1 MKSIKSFIIAIVVPL
16 AVGGLSAFI
25 TRGNMSDFELLNKP
39 PLTPPAILFPIVW
52 TILYILMGIA
62 SYFVYVSDST
72 REAKK
77 TALTVYGIQLG
88 FNFFWSILF
97 FNFKLYFISFVWL
110 FVMWLLIL
118 MTILIFYAID
128 KRSAYLMIPYILW
141 VTFAGYLNFYIFLA
155 N

>member
-1 MKSIKSFIIAIVVPL
+1 MKSIKSFIIAIAIPL
-16 AVGGLSAFI
+16 GVGGLSAFL
-25 TRGNMSDFELLNKP
+25 TRGNMSEFELINKP

-52 TILYILMGIA
+52 SILYILMGIA
-62 SYFVYVSDST
+62 SYLVYVSDST

-77 TALTVYGIQLG
+77 TALTIYGIQLG

-97 FNFKLYFISFVWL
+97 FNFKLYFISFAWL
-110 FVMWLLIL
+110 FVMWLLII
-118 MTILIFYAID
+118 MTTLIFRAVSG
-128 KRSAYLMIPYILW
+128 RASYLMVPYILW